1 MKPLILSFF
10 AVILFYSL
18 FLQDKK
24 EKKSIVPSSEI
35 IFFDETQQIQ
45 PIDSVLLIKE
55 SIAGARTHTSQVR
68 PMRNMIFIH

>member
-55 SIAGARTHTSQVR
+55 PIAGARTHTSQVR
-68 PMRNMIFIH
+68 PMRI